1 MLFFSHFVLL
11 CFVLFN
17 RVLFCFVLFV
27 FWFITCTRGIFVLWK
42 VPSWYYPRKQDKTKL
57 CHGHQCRVQKPSF
70 TDTLSNFKSSESI
83 THRLTKVT
91 RLFLQCQ
98 DRSNTHKPSHKHST
112 LTLNTAIHIVHC
124 SHGTKHEGLIFFE
137 RKLSSNLDQSSD
149 TL

>member
-1 MLFFSHFVLL
+1 MFCSVCILVYNIYKRNICSLEGSLL
-11 CFVLFN
+11 DIIPGQNTNRTKRNYVVGINVASKN
-17 RVLFCFVLFV
+17 RVLL
-27 FWFITCTRGIFVLWK
+27 
-42 VPSWYYPRKQDKTKL
+42 
-57 CHGHQCRVQKPSF
+57 
-70 TDTLSNFKSSESI
+70 TLSNFKSSESI

-149 TL
+149 KF